1 MDSADTDR
9 APAAATAP
17 ALSGR
22 GTLALYGTFGC
33 LGYLL
38 TALGAVLPE
47 LREERGLPRAEAALY
62 PSAFALGLVVVGL
75 VGHRLAERLGR
86 YALPAAL
93 TALTGGAALL
103 AAGGGRLGTAA
114 GALVLGLGGAGL
126 VQLVPAALRA
136 AHQGDGTIQIGQ
148 ANAVSSAASVLSP
161 VIIGVTLAHNL
172 GWRAAFAIPPA
183 LLAATILLPLTRT
196 PAPSTNPTTPTVPN
210 KPATPEG
217 PPAPITNPTAA
228 PTDPAVPAPAVPSDP
243 AVPSGPAI
251 SRGPVPSDPAVPSGA
266 AVPSGPAV
274 PSDPAVPSGSAV
286 SRGPAGP
293 SVPASDR
300 VVVGGGVMWGFW
312 GRWVDLVLAVGVEFC
327 MVFWAADFLRSV
339 KEFGAGTATTLSAAF
354 VLGMAV
360 GRAVAGPA
368 VRFGG
373 RPDRLLA
380 FAALVGIGGFAILWT
395 SPAPVAVAGL
405 LVTGLGVALLYPV
418 ILGQALA
425 AWASQPVR
433 AAARCALASGV
444 AIGVAPLVLGT
455 LADFTTLRAAVF
467 VAPALLVVLLVR
479 CAWRLKAS
487 MRFPLSSTMAGR

>member
-17 ALSGR
+17 ASSGR

-86 YALPAAL
+86 YALPTAL
-93 TALTGGAALL
+93 TALVGGAALL

-196 PAPSTNPTTPTVPN
+196 AAPSINPTAPTVPN

-217 PPAPITNPTAA
+217 SPAPITNPTAA
-228 PTDPAVPAPAVPSDP
+228 PTVPAPAAPSDP
-243 AVPSGPAI
+243 AVPSGPAV
-251 SRGPVPSDPAVPSGA
+251 SR
-266 AVPSGPAV
+266 GPAV
-274 PSDPAVPSGSAV
+274 PGDPAVPSGSVV
-286 SRGPAGP
+286 SRGPAVL
-293 SVPASDR
+293 SVPVGDG
-300 VVVGGGVMWGFW
+300 VVGGWGVLWGFW

-425 AWASQPVR
+425 AWESQPVR

-444 AIGVAPLVLGT
+444 AIGVAPLALGT
-455 LADFTTLRAAVF
+455 LADLTTLRAAVF
-467 VAPALLVVLLVR
+467 VAPVLLVVLLVR

-487 MRFPLSSTMAGR
+487 MRFPLSSTVAGR

>member
-17 ALSGR
+17 ASSGR

-86 YALPAAL
+86 YALPTAL
-93 TALTGGAALL
+93 TALVGGAALL

-196 PAPSTNPTTPTVPN
+196 AAPSTNPTAPTVPN

-217 PPAPITNPTAA
+217 SPALIINPTAA
-228 PTDPAVPAPAVPSDP
+228 PTVPTVPAPAVPSDP
-243 AVPSGPAI
+243 V
-251 SRGPVPSDPAVPSGA
+251 
-266 AVPSGPAV
+266 VPSGPAV
-274 PSDPAVPSGSAV
+274 SRGPAVPGDPAVPSGSVV
-286 SRGPAGP
+286 SRGPAVL
-293 SVPASDR
+293 SVPVGDG
-300 VVVGGGVMWGFW
+300 VVGGWGVLWGFW

-405 LVTGLGVALLYPV
+405 LITGLGVALLYPV

-425 AWASQPVR
+425 AWESQPVR

-444 AIGVAPLVLGT
+444 AIGVAPLALGT
-455 LADFTTLRAAVF
+455 LADLTTLRAAVF

-487 MRFPLSSTMAGR
+487 MRFPLSSTVAGR

>member
-1 MDSADTDR
+1 MDFADTDR
-9 APAAATAP
+9 APAAARAP
-17 ALSGR
+17 ASSGR
-22 GTLALYGTFGC
+22 GTLALYATFGC

-75 VGHRLAERLGR
+75 VGHRLAVWLGR

-93 TALTGGAALL
+93 TALVGGAALL
-103 AAGGGRLGTAA
+103 ATGGGRLGTAA

-161 VIIGVTLAHNL
+161 IIIGVTLAHDL

-183 LLAATILLPLTRT
+183 LLAVITLLSLTRT
-196 PAPSTNPTTPTVPN
+196 PAPSTTPTTPDT
-210 KPATPEG
+210 PATPA
-217 PPAPITNPTAA
+217 PP
-228 PTDPAVPAPAVPSDP
+228 
-243 AVPSGPAI
+243 
-251 SRGPVPSDPAVPSGA
+251 R
-266 AVPSGPAV
+266 
-274 PSDPAVPSGSAV
+274 
-286 SRGPAGP
+286 
-293 SVPASDR
+293 
-300 VVVGGGVMWGFW
+300 GFW
-312 GRWVDLVLAVGVEFC
+312 ARWVDLVLAVGVEFC

-339 KEFGAGTATTLSAAF
+339 KESGAGTATTLSAAF

-360 GRAVAGPA
+360 GRAAAGPA

-380 FAALVGIGGFAILWT
+380 FAALVGIAGFAILWT

-425 AWASQPVR
+425 AWPSQPVR

-455 LADFTTLRAAVF
+455 LADLTTLRAAVF
-467 VAPALLVVLLVR
+467 VAPALLAVLLVR
-479 CAWRLKAS
+479 CGWRLRAAS
-487 MRFPLSSTMAGR
+487 WLSPSR

>member
-17 ALSGR
+17 ASSGR

-86 YALPAAL
+86 YALPTAL
-93 TALTGGAALL
+93 TALVGGAALL

-196 PAPSTNPTTPTVPN
+196 AAPSTNPTAPTVPN

-217 PPAPITNPTAA
+217 SPALIINPTAA
-228 PTDPAVPAPAVPSDP
+228 PTDPTVPA
-243 AVPSGPAI
+243 
-251 SRGPVPSDPAVPSGA
+251 
-266 AVPSGPAV
+266 PAV

-286 SRGPAGP
+286 SRGPAVL
-293 SVPASDR
+293 SVPAGDG
-300 VVVGGGVMWGFW
+300 VVVGWGVLWGFW

-425 AWASQPVR
+425 AWESQPVR

-444 AIGVAPLVLGT
+444 AIGVAPLALGT
-455 LADFTTLRAAVF
+455 LADLTTLRAAVF
-467 VAPALLVVLLVR
+467 VAPVLLVVLLVR

-487 MRFPLSSTMAGR
+487 MRFPLSSTVAGR